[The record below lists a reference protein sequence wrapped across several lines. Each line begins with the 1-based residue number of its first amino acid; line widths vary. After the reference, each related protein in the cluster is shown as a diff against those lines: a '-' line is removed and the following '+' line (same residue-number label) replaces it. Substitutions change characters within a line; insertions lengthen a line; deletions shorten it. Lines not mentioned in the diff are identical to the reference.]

1 MTKIVLYPDK
11 ILSKKCEPVTEI
23 TPEIVKICQD
33 IREYLQND
41 PNAAGLSAP
50 QIGSN
55 KQIFGFKTSDNNIII
70 AINPI
75 IHEYSQ
81 SHDPSAIVTVSEGCL
96 SFPGITLN
104 VTRSSVIAASYMDLT
119 TERTTWNLDGFD
131 AIVFQHEYDHLN
143 GLTFVDRQNRKT
155 RRKLI
160 KTLKKEFK

>member
-11 ILSKKCEPVTEI
+11 ILSQKCEPVAEI

-33 IREYLQND
+33 LREYLQND
-41 PNAAGLSAP
+41 SNAAGLSAP
-50 QIGSN
+50 QIGLN
-55 KQIFGFKTSDNNIII
+55 KQIFGFKTSDDKIII

-81 SHDPSAIVTVSEGCL
+81 NHDPSAVVTVAEGCL
-96 SFPGITLN
+96 SFPGMTLN
-104 VTRSSVIAASYMDLT
+104 VTRSSSIAASYIDLT
-119 TERTTWNLDGFD
+119 TERNTWNLDGFD
-131 AIVFQHEYDHLN
+131 AIVFQHEYDHLH

-155 RRKLI
+155 RRKLL